1 MTMGIYKITNKING
15 HYYIGQSVDIDKR
28 FRQHCF
34 SARHLD
40 DKDHN
45 SPIHLA
51 IAKYGEN
58 NFTLELLEEICDKT
72 ELNEREVY
80 WIRLLEATKN
90 GNYNILA
97 GGQDRI
103 KFDDKSVELYDLTG
117 KYVKTIP
124 SATLTAKELGVSR
137 SSIYGVL
144 HKERPTCKGYQ
155 MKYAE
160 DKRTVIKPFISKQGG
175 ALRVAQINS
184 TTNQIIKIFNSIAE
198 ASRETG
204 ANSSTITKVCKGKL
218 KTTKNYKW
226 IYYEEE

>member
-1 MTMGIYKITNKING
+1 MTTGIYKITNKING

-28 FRQHCF
+28 FREHCF

-51 IAKYGEN
+51 IAKYGKN
-58 NFTLELLEEICDKT
+58 NFTLELLENCDKT

-90 GNYNILA
+90 GNYNILM
-97 GGQDRI
+97 GGQYRI
-103 KFDDKSVELYDLTG
+103 KFDDKPVELYDLTG

-137 SSIYGVL
+137 NSIYGVL

-160 DKRTVIKPFISKQGG
+160 DKRTIIKPFISKQGG
-175 ALRVAQINS
+175 ALRVAQINP

-204 ANSSTITKVCKGKL
+204 ADSSTITKVCKGKL
-218 KTTKNYKW
+218 KTTKSYKW
-226 IYYEEE
+226 AYYEEE

>member
-1 MTMGIYKITNKING
+1 MTTGIYKITNKING

-28 FRQHCF
+28 FREHCF
-34 SARHLD
+34 SARHFD

-58 NFTLELLEEICDKT
+58 NFTLELLENCDKT

-90 GNYNILA
+90 GNYNILT

-103 KFDDKSVELYDLTG
+103 KFDDKPVELYDLTG

-137 SSIYGVL
+137 NSIYGVL

-160 DKRTVIKPFISKQGG
+160 DKRTIIEPFISKQGG
-175 ALRVAQINS
+175 ALRVAQINP

-204 ANSSTITKVCKGKL
+204 ADSSTITKVYKGKL
-218 KTTKNYKW
+218 KTTKSYKW
-226 IYYEEE
+226 AYYEEK